1 MKMWFSIVNL
11 WVYYGKVGAVKGI
24 SMEMERKEIV
34 TLIGPNG
41 AGKTTLLRTISGLKT
56 PTEGDIFYQGEKMTG
71 KAPEKIVKMG
81 IAQVPEG
88 RRIFPYMSVL
98 DNLTMGSY
106 VRRDTDEIGKDLER
120 IFIHFPILKERLK
133 QGGGS
138 LSGGEQQMLAIGRAL
153 MSKPLLMLLDEPSLG
168 LAPMMVAEVGKIIKD
183 INRDGVTIIL
193 VEQNANMA
201 LKVAQ
206 RGYVIR
212 TGEVILSDD
221 TKGLLGNDEIK
232 RAYLGI

>member
-133 QGGGS
+133 QGAGS